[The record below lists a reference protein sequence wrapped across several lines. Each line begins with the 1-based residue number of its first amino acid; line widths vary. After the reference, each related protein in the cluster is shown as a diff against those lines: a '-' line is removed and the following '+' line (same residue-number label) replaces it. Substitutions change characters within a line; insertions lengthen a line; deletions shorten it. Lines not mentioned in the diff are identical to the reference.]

1 MSAESS
7 IGCELTD
14 LILEITNLLA
24 PKWGV
29 EKASCLA
36 HVLILTMQPEIGLPL
51 FDRLHKMGLAE
62 VISFHASTA
71 EDVCDRCDCAS
82 TAWHWGKGE
91 MRQCACVSLWRLL

>member
-1 MSAESS
+1 MGDDQLPPAIPVAVYLPPDVSAESS

-36 HVLILTMQPEIGLPL
+36 HVLILAMEPEIGLPL
-51 FDRLHKMGLAE
+51 FDRLHKMSLAD
-62 VISFHASTA
+62 VSSFHASTA
-71 EDVCDRCDCAS
+71 EDVCQQAL
-82 TAWHWGKGE
+82 GQ
-91 MRQCACVSLWRLL
+91 M